1 MREDERKADLARE
14 QSLNQLPSKPPADDI
29 KELEAR
35 FAALDTVVGAQ
46 AVNQGSS
53 SRSNASTVGSSQ
65 AGGTTSFTSNL
76 HQYMPLPRYN
86 LEAQGVA
93 SSNPLSAAAAIDA
106 QMHREMA
113 QTVLRQIGPAIN
125 LLHQTRDR
133 SHAELVSSRGF
144 EERAQAARER
154 GEPIEQIQCL
164 EEEAMLRLQSASSL
178 AHAADTLYQR
188 VTSLLTQADHE
199 QALAAQVSSL
209 FEGHAATRSRTDGE
223 LMEMEWTSGADEE
236 LYKEEGDGEENE
248 VDDGDVQKD
257 PKGKAKAE

>member
-1 MREDERKADLARE
+1 
-14 QSLNQLPSKPPADDI
+14 
-29 KELEAR
+29 ELEAR

-93 SSNPLSAAAAIDA
+93 PSNPLSAAAAIDA

-113 QTVLRQIGPAIN
+113 QTVLRQIDPAIN

-133 SHAELVSSRGF
+133 SHSELASSRGF
-144 EERAQAARER
+144 EERAQAARQR
-154 GEPIEQIQCL
+154 GEPIEQIQRL
-164 EEEAMLRLQSASSL
+164 EEEAMLRLQSASRL
-178 AHAADTLYQR
+178 AHAADTL
-188 VTSLLTQADHE
+188 
-199 QALAAQVSSL
+199 SL
-209 FEGHAATRSRTDGE
+209 FEGHAATRNRTDGE
-223 LMEMEWTSGADEE
+223 VMETEWTSGADEE
-236 LYKEEGDGEENE
+236 LYQEEGDGEENE
-248 VDDGDVQKD
+248 VDDGDVQEDPKD
-257 PKGKAKAE
+257 KGKAKAE